1 MAAISQSPPAS
12 AGDPASGGARLGS
25 STAYYNPVAPRLERI
40 ADQQERLGKLDR
52 GANRAKLAPSAKMI
66 AQAEAFDRKHSG
78 GNPPAAEVLGSLEAR
93 AAKTGKSPRAFKK
106 APTTQTARLPTVLAE
121 FNPNANDDFSGFE
134 RPAAVGSEDVN
145 LTPYA
150 GSTIGLRLRDATDA
164 AFEAPGWFA
173 DDFEVT
179 ATDTEGAG
187 WI

>member
-1 MAAISQSPPAS
+1 
-12 AGDPASGGARLGS
+12 
-25 STAYYNPVAPRLERI
+25 V
-40 ADQQERLGKLDR
+40 
-52 GANRAKLAPSAKMI
+52 LA
-66 AQAEAFDRKHSG
+66 QVGTFDRKNVEG
-78 GNPPAAEVLGSLEAR
+78 FPPAAKQLGVLEAK

-187 WI
+187 WIITSAPSSTSSTTWPSGATTTASTRACATPTTPPASTRAASGGSPASPTTPPACSSGTGTPSTP